1 MTDLDIHVPESPAP
15 PAIPDLDQ
23 LRDAIRHADATRQTL
38 ADAADWVTLAWGL
51 DRLKTIT
58 AELRDLAKAI
68 EADVANLLPGKQTV
82 PGLGT
87 IELRHS
93 TIRRNWDSTG
103 LAKSLAARA
112 LVDPATGE
120 MTSGT
125 ATEAAEAVLTEL
137 AACAPFT
144 GSMGWRVGAL
154 RDRGYEVDEW
164 CEVDGNRTSEQIRGN
179 K

>member
-1 MTDLDIHVPESPAP
+1 MTDLDIHVPELPAP
-15 PAIPDLDQ
+15 IAIPDLDH
-23 LRDAIRHADATRQTL
+23 LLVAIREADLMRQSL
-38 ADAADWVTLAWGL
+38 ADAADWETLSWGL

-58 AELRDLAKAI
+58 AELRDLAKAV

-82 PGLGT
+82 EGLGT
-87 IELRHS
+87 IEVRHS

-120 MTSGT
+120 MIAGT
-125 ATEAAEAVLTEL
+125 ATEAAEAVLSEL
-137 AACAPFT
+137 SACAPFT
-144 GSMGWRVGAL
+144 GSMGWRVSAL

-164 CEVDGNRTSEQIRGN
+164 CEVDGSRTSVQIRGTR
-179 K
+179 